1 MLALLLKSLYT
12 IALLS
17 VISLLA
23 WEIFATWFDR
33 VTYIGRFEIVSDN
46 SGTKLTGDD
55 FARHVVGARSVF
67 INQLADY
74 QGQFH
79 DRAPTDP
86 TYVLSGVPTISLPN
100 AALEGVN
107 LTVQGVNLT
116 QLLST
121 LRRGFAPKSEVTG
134 VIMERSGSVFA
145 SVNWASA
152 PKLANG
158 TNTARRFLSSRQD
171 SVPAAADYISCAVTW
186 AHGAASDPIFAEI
199 PREEFCDFAAG
210 LMALY
215 RFGQSPSGRRELSDE
230 DRGHIGELIEKLRR
244 HQGDGTRIPDLV
256 RLRADLL
263 ELIAEDGDDAILAE
277 IVSQRA
283 QVAMMAPE
291 FRDLTGKEREYAA
304 LALARP
310 AIRLTKDGLE
320 GIPDNW
326 TATIDKNRG
335 GVDQA
340 SKSIGAVIT
349 PNNPTHSYMG
359 TAFVVAP
366 GLALTTRHLVEY
378 IYDTATCELGAAGR
392 DARLLFGAD
401 VNEDAAPSVALGKL
415 VHVSKERDMALVS
428 LRDHDP
434 LLVPSLPLADED
446 ITVEAGSDTHV
457 FLIGYPARDP
467 RQPELWQKFILG
479 QDFVDGERRLMPG
492 RLIGRSRIRSY
503 GKNIGALVHDA
514 STLGGMAGAPLVNL
528 HTSKV
533 LGVHFA
539 GKWQPGGGK
548 LNYASQPTQEIRD
561 LISRRLDGNGAGAPG
576 GDDGEC

>member
-46 SGTKLTGDD
+46 SGTKLTGND

-67 INQLADY
+67 VNQLADY

-86 TYVLSGVPTISLPN
+86 TYVLSGVPSISLPN

-145 SVNWASA
+145 SVNWTNA

-158 TNTARRFLSSRQD
+158 TNTARQFLSSRQD

-215 RFGQSPSGRRELSDE
+215 RFGQSPSGRRELSDD

-263 ELIAEDGDDAILAE
+263 ELIAEEGDDAILAE

-310 AIRLTKDGLE
+310 AIRLNGDGLQDV
-320 GIPDNW
+320 PDNW
-326 TATIDKNRG
+326 AATIDRNRG
-335 GVDQA
+335 RINQA
-340 SKSIGAVIT
+340 SLSIGAVV
-349 PNNPTHSYMG
+349 PANRQRFPYVG

-366 GLALTTRHLVEY
+366 GLALTSGDVVRA
-378 IYDTATCELGAAGR
+378 IYDTSTCELKEADQGARIVFGSSIR
-392 DARLLFGAD
+392 DG
-401 VNEDAAPSVALGKL
+401 AAPSLALGKL
-415 VHVSKERDMALVS
+415 AHISTERNMALIH
-428 LRDHDP
+428 LEDHD
-434 LLVPSLPLADED
+434 LQRVPVLPLADEGALGA
-446 ITVEAGSDTHV
+446 TVSETHV
-457 FLIGYPARDP
+457 FLIGYAAKDG
-467 RQPELWQKFILG
+467 RQPELWQSLVLG
-479 QDFVDGERRLMPG
+479 DDFQTGDRRLMPG
-492 RLIGRSRIRSY
+492 RLLGRSTFTSF
-503 GKNIGALVHDA
+503 GTNMTALVHDA

-528 HTSKV
+528 HTGNV
-533 LGVHFA
+533 LGIHFA
-539 GKWQPGGGK
+539 GRWQAGGGK
-548 LNYASQPTQEIRD
+548 LNYASEPTKEIRD
-561 LISRRLDGNGAGAPG
+561 LIGGRLDGNGAGAPG
-576 GDDGEC
+576 GDDGGC